1 MWKTHLSRH
10 SQPAAGEIFLGV
22 FLVFGEGVR
31 AEGVINYGD
40 LSLWILIISDH
51 PKIRLDINSI
61 VTHWVSDAWEAL
73 LKKPDF
79 MRSTFQR
86 MGLSLPLNGSED
98 AEYIR
103 FDGQGVDPISVDS
116 DDDDS
121 EDAQG
126 DGVSSGDDLLS
137 DQIKFYILKA

>member
-1 MWKTHLSRH
+1 
-10 SQPAAGEIFLGV
+10 
-22 FLVFGEGVR
+22 
-31 AEGVINYGD
+31 
-40 LSLWILIISDH
+40 
-51 PKIRLDINSI
+51 
-61 VTHWVSDAWEAL
+61 
-73 LKKPDF
+73 
-79 MRSTFQR
+79 

-126 DGVSSGDDLLS
+126 DGVSSLVAT
-137 DQIKFYILKA
+137 ICWAIR

>member
-1 MWKTHLSRH
+1 
-10 SQPAAGEIFLGV
+10 
-22 FLVFGEGVR
+22 
-31 AEGVINYGD
+31 
-40 LSLWILIISDH
+40 
-51 PKIRLDINSI
+51 
-61 VTHWVSDAWEAL
+61 
-73 LKKPDF
+73 
-79 MRSTFQR
+79 